1 MIAFVL
7 VFLSGL
13 IISFFLTPII
23 KDKLIER
30 GFLDKPDARK
40 VHTRAI
46 PRLGGIAIYV
56 GFCVSLTIGYIGY
69 PRYFEEKDMN
79 ILGLLIASTFIVIV
93 GIIDDIR
100 NIRPWIKLAA
110 QIFSA
115 VILIIFGFNI
125 EAISNPFGGNI
136 ELGWFNYPLTILWVI
151 GVINAINLVDGLDGL
166 ASGVSLI
173 VAMTIF
179 LISLYLDKSYA
190 ALISFGLTG
199 SILGFLRH
207 NFYPAK
213 IFMGDSGSMFIGLVL
228 AALGLI
234 SSQKSAVSFA
244 ILVPFI
250 ALGYPVLDTALAIV
264 RRAKA
269 KKNIFTADREHIH
282 HVLLSYGYSHQKTV
296 IVLYVICTFFASMAF
311 LFAAFNR
318 SNKFIMGVLFFVA
331 MFAFVFVRFLSY
343 AKVPVD
349 ENESPESKPTENTP
363 PNTGK
368 TGENV

>member
-1 MIAFVL
+1 MTAFLL
-7 VFLSGL
+7 VFLTGL
-13 IISFFLTPII
+13 VISFYLTPYI

-40 VHTRAI
+40 IHTRAI
-46 PRLGGIAIYV
+46 PRLGGLAIYL
-56 GFCVSLTIGYIGY
+56 GFCLSLMIAYFGY
-69 PRYFEEKDMN
+69 PRFFEEREMN
-79 ILGLLIASTFIVIV
+79 ILGLLIASTFIVVI
-93 GIIDDIR
+93 GAIDDLY
-100 NIRPWIKLAA
+100 NIRPWAKLAA
-110 QIFSA
+110 QVFSA

-136 ELGWFNYPLTILWVI
+136 ELGWLNYPLTILWVI

-173 VAMTIF
+173 VSMTIF
-179 LISLYLDKSYA
+179 LIGLYLDKAYV
-190 ALISFGLTG
+190 ALLSFGLTG

-250 ALGYPVLDTALAIV
+250 ALGYPVLDTALAIF

-269 KKNIFTADREHIH
+269 KRNIFTADREHIH

-296 IVLYVICTFFASMAF
+296 MVLYVICLFFASMAF
-311 LFAAFNR
+311 LFAAFNK

-343 AKVPVD
+343 AKLPVGD
-349 ENESPESKPTENTP
+349 KESQENKERTTDLHGDKNQ
-363 PNTGK
+363 
-368 TGENV
+368 

>member
-1 MIAFVL
+1 VIAYILTFA
-7 VFLSGL
+7 SGL
-13 IISFFLTPII
+13 IVSFFLTPYI
-23 KDKLIER
+23 KDKMIAR

-46 PRLGGIAIYV
+46 PRLGGIAIYAA
-56 GFCVSLTIGYIGY
+56 FCVSLSIAYFGY
-69 PRYFEEKDMN
+69 PKFFEEKAMQ
-79 ILGLLIASTFIVIV
+79 ILGLYIASTFIVIV
-93 GIIDDIR
+93 GAIDDIT
-100 NIRPWIKLAA
+100 NIRPWIKLFA
-110 QIFSA
+110 QIA
-115 VILIIFGFNI
+115 AAAILIAFGFNI
-125 EAISNPFGGNI
+125 EAISNPFGGNF
-136 ELGWFNYPLTILWVI
+136 ELGLFNYPLTILWVI

-179 LISLYLDKSYA
+179 LIGLYLDKAYV
-190 ALISFGLTG
+190 ALLSFGLTG

-250 ALGYPVLDTALAIV
+250 ALGYPVLDTALAIF

-269 KKNIFTADREHIH
+269 KRNIFTADREHIH

-296 IVLYVICTFFASMAF
+296 IVLYIICLFFACMAF

-318 SNKFIMGVLFFVA
+318 SNKFIMGILFFVT

-343 AKVPVD
+343 AKIPVD
-349 ENESPESKPTENTP
+349 DEQTDNPPSKPEKP
-363 PNTGK
+363 S
-368 TGENV
+368 EIE

>member
-1 MIAFVL
+1 VTAYIFV
-7 VFLSGL
+7 FISGL
-13 IISFFLTPII
+13 VVSFFLTPYI
-23 KDKLIER
+23 KDTLIKR

-46 PRLGGIAIYV
+46 PRLGGVAIYL
-56 GFCVSLTIGYIGY
+56 GFSLALAIAYFGY
-69 PRYFEEKDMN
+69 PRFFLEKEMN
-79 ILGLLIASTFIVIV
+79 ILGLFIASTFIVIV
-93 GIIDDIR
+93 GAIDDIY
-100 NIRPWIKLAA
+100 NIRAWIKLVA
-110 QIFSA
+110 QIASA
-115 VILIIFGFNI
+115 VILIIFGFSI
-125 EAISNPFGGNI
+125 EAISNPFGGAI
-136 ELGWFNYPLTILWVI
+136 ELGLFNYPLTVLWVI

-173 VAMTIF
+173 VSMTIF
-179 LISLYLDKSYA
+179 LIALYLDKAYV
-190 ALISFGLTG
+190 ALLSFGLTG

-228 AALGLI
+228 ASLGLV

-250 ALGYPVLDTALAIV
+250 ALGYPVLDTALAII
-264 RRAKA
+264 RRARA
-269 KKNIFTADREHIH
+269 KRSIFTADREHIH

-296 IVLYVICTFFASMAF
+296 IVLYVICLFFASMAF
-311 LFAAFNR
+311 LFAAFNK

-343 AKVPVD
+343 AKPPVSD
-349 ENESPESKPTENTP
+349 EKDPEENTTP
-363 PNTGK
+363 PITGQS
-368 TGENV
+368 GENK

>member
-1 MIAFVL
+1 MIAFII
-7 VFLSGL
+7 VFVAGL
-13 IISFFLTPII
+13 GISFFLTPYI
-23 KDKLIER
+23 KDRLIER

-46 PRLGGIAIYV
+46 PRLGGVAIYI
-56 GFCVSLTIGYIGY
+56 GFFVSLIIAYFGY
-69 PRYFEEKDMN
+69 PRFFEEREMN
-79 ILGLLIASTFIVIV
+79 ILGLLVASTFIVIV
-93 GIIDDIR
+93 GAVDDIY

-110 QIFSA
+110 QIASA
-115 VILIIFGFNI
+115 IILIIFGFNI
-125 EAISNPFGGNI
+125 EAISNPFGGAI
-136 ELGWFNYPLTILWVI
+136 ELGALNYPLTVLWVI

-179 LISLYLDKSYA
+179 LIGLYLDKSYV
-190 ALISFGLTG
+190 ALLSFGLTG

-269 KKNIFTADREHIH
+269 KRNIFTADREHIH

-296 IVLYVICTFFASMAF
+296 IVLYVICLFFASMAF
-311 LFAAFNR
+311 LFAAFNK
-318 SNKFIMGVLFFVA
+318 SNKFIMGVLFFVG

-349 ENESPESKPTENTP
+349 DDENTDDKKADSTSTASR
-363 PNTGK
+363 NDK
-368 TGENV
+368 DD

>member
-1 MIAFVL
+1 MIAYIFV
-7 VFLSGL
+7 FISGL
-13 IISFFLTPII
+13 GISFFLTPYI
-23 KDKLIER
+23 KDRLIER

-56 GFCVSLTIGYIGY
+56 GFCISLIIAYFGY
-69 PRYFEEKDMN
+69 PRFFEEKEMN
-79 ILGLLIASTFIVIV
+79 ILGLLVASTFIVIV
-93 GIIDDIR
+93 GAVDDIY

-110 QIFSA
+110 QVFSA

-125 EAISNPFGGNI
+125 EAISNPFGGAF
-136 ELGWFNYPLTILWVI
+136 ELGAFSYPLTILWVI

-179 LISLYLDKSYA
+179 LIGLYLDKSYV
-190 ALISFGLTG
+190 ALLSFGLTG

-234 SSQKSAVSFA
+234 SSQKSAVSLA

-269 KKNIFTADREHIH
+269 KRNIFTADREHIH

-296 IVLYVICTFFASMAF
+296 IVLYVICLFFASMAF
-311 LFAAFNR
+311 LFAAFNK
-318 SNKFIMGVLFFVA
+318 SNKFIMGVLFFVG

-349 ENESPESKPTENTP
+349 DDENTDDKKADSTSAASR
-363 PNTGK
+363 NDK
-368 TGENV
+368 DD